1 MSEEI
6 SKFNEVDDTAL
17 PDQFIHFLDTAS
29 DFEGVKEGKQKTLEL
44 LDLKPGQRILEV
56 GCGTGEDTRMFAEK
70 VYPGGE
76 VVALDKSKEMITAA
90 QRRTKEKSLSIEFRV
105 CDITSLDFD
114 AIFFDRGHVERGLIH
129 MPDPK
134 KAVLE
139 MIRVLR
145 KGGLIVA
152 FEGDLETCV
161 IDSSEPEITRKIL
174 RFWCDTFQSP
184 TIGRKLP
191 GIYKKAGLIDVVVK
205 PHTYLFDF
213 NLTEQVL
220 ISGTLD
226 RAIEARV
233 VTSHEA
239 DRWLSD
245 LIQARDSGTF
255 FYSGTGFIVSGR
267 KP

>member
-29 DFEGVKEGKQKTLEL
+29 EFEGVKEGKQITLDL

-56 GCGTGEDTRMFAEK
+56 CCGTGEDARMFAEK
-70 VYPGGE
+70 VFPGGE
-76 VVALDKSKEMITAA
+76 VVALDKSREMISEARIRS
-90 QRRTKEKSLSIEFRV
+90 QGKSPNLNFKV
-105 CDITSLDFD
+105 GDVTTLDFESN
-114 AIFFDRGHVERGLIH
+114 FFDRCHIERGLIH
-129 MPDPK
+129 LQNPK
-134 KAVLE
+134 KAILE

-145 KGGLIVA
+145 KGGMMVA

-174 RFWCDTFQSP
+174 RFWCDNFQSP
-184 TIGRKLP
+184 SIGRQLP
-191 GIYKKAGLIDVVVK
+191 GLYKKAGLIDVVVK

-213 NLTEQVL
+213 NLTQQVL

-226 RAIEARV
+226 RAIATGV
-233 VTSHEA
+233 VTSREA

-245 LIQARDSGTF
+245 LIEARDSDTF